1 MFKHRLATS
10 TSWLKYLLM
19 VSWLTCSR
27 VYFRRMDLAHKG
39 SSPPSI
45 ENIIILRM
53 LYKCTMQLL
62 IGYFAQ
68 LQYIFAKR
76 AENPKLGFG
85 FGFAHF
91 MKFWGSSEKIYNWQ
105 SLHLHQVISTSCGRL
120 FALATIIRRRTNFSA
135 IFPQSSEI
143 LIHILMVI
151 LKMLRL
157 IMMTMMTTL
166 HLLMHHLS
174 SSPSSL

>member
-1 MFKHRLATS
+1 
-10 TSWLKYLLM
+10 
-19 VSWLTCSR
+19 
-27 VYFRRMDLAHKG
+27 MDLAHKG

-91 MKFWGSSEKIYNWQ
+91 MKFWGSSERIYN
-105 SLHLHQVISTSCGRL
+105 
-120 FALATIIRRRTNFSA
+120 
-135 IFPQSSEI
+135 
-143 LIHILMVI
+143 
-151 LKMLRL
+151 
-157 IMMTMMTTL
+157 
-166 HLLMHHLS
+166 
-174 SSPSSL
+174 